1 MVIAGSRHGRRFSS
15 SNIAYAK
22 FFVLIVAKHV
32 IFCACVLAETR
43 RYICCLTRHPEVE
56 KDVTV

>member
-1 MVIAGSRHGRRFSS
+1 MQWLLRGAD
-15 SNIAYAK
+15 IAYAK

-32 IFCACVLAETR
+32 IFCACVLTETR